1 MQNIGIDHV
10 CEDAAAHLCC
20 DLVLQDKRNAEYWH
34 CVFDDAAT
42 QLCLHVVF
50 QDKDH
55 AEHWHCVCK
64 DGSVQ

>member
-1 MQNIGIDHV
+1 MQNIGIDRV
-10 CEDAAAHLCC
+10 CAHLCC
-20 DLVLQDKRNAEYWH
+20 HLVLQDKHNAEDWH
-34 CVFDDAAT
+34 CVFEDGAA

-55 AEHWHCVCK
+55 AEHWHRVCE